1 MIETG
6 TNECRQPKSRA
17 NECEQSQTDVDESNQ
32 AQGLISVWHGYGKT
46 RGFEVTG
53 LAGTGTVSD
62 LAYPR
67 ITVYPCHGITGMYG
81 YITG

>member
-1 MIETG
+1 M
-6 TNECRQPKSRA
+6 
-17 NECEQSQTDVDESNQ
+17 SNMVR
-32 AQGLISVWHGYGKT
+32 VWHGYGKT

-67 ITVYPCHGITGMYG
+67 ITAYPCHGITDMYG